1 MSEKNEMPASIV
13 GLLEMMAIVAVIDS
27 VDESMR
33 EHHGDGN
40 KLYAEEGIDDI
51 TGVMTAARARVK
63 ANLST
68 LDEAMAEG
76 GPLHRHAGES
86 AENRRLAENLSG
98 WLEGFL
104 VGSRYQRNTEL
115 AKAELAA
122 EESK

>member
-1 MSEKNEMPASIV
+1 MSQNEIPSSVV

-51 TGVMTAARARVK
+51 TGVMVAARARVK

-68 LDEAMAEG
+68 LDEAMLEG
-76 GPLHRHAGES
+76 GTLHRHADES
-86 AENRRLAENLSG
+86 AEKRRLAENLSG

-104 VGSRYQRNTEL
+104 VGSRYQRNTEM
-115 AKAELAA
+115 ARAELDA
-122 EESK
+122 EEPK